1 MKLNQVGQGM
11 KLMRNECVAAILL
24 LSILELTQSSEPKIG
39 LVNLGKNLNLELV
52 LIPSGKFT
60 MGSPEDEKGR
70 SNNETLHEVTLS
82 KSFYLGKYEVTQEQW
97 EALMGNNP
105 RT

>member
-1 MKLNQVGQGM
+1 M
-11 KLMRNECVAAILL
+11 KLMRNECIAAILL
-24 LSILELTQSSEPKIG
+24 LSTLELTQSAEPKID

-70 SNNETLHEVTLS
+70 SNNETLHDVTLS

-97 EALMGNNP
+97 K
-105 RT
+105 R